1 MSSASALG
9 SAPLVLAALGCLFF
23 ATTVLPSVIRYR
35 IHVWLVDSYSLVRV
49 SVLGWV
55 PDTWICEGQA
65 MHTASLVHTVCYFVS
80 ILGCHVRIEQLR
92 WVCIL

>member
-1 MSSASALG
+1 MSSASTLG
-9 SAPLVLAALGCLFF
+9 SAPLVLAALGCLLF
-23 ATTVLPSVIRYR
+23 ARTVLPSVIRCTIR
-35 IHVWLVDSYSLVRV
+35 VWLVDSYSLVRV

-55 PDTWICEGQA
+55 PDTWICEGRA
-65 MHTASLVHTVCYFVS
+65 MHAASLVHTACYFVS